1 MHDFLSS
8 NEMSN
13 IISILALLAA
23 LYSIWYTKRFNR
35 PRISIEDF
43 HVDRSY
49 EYPSIEFSIL
59 NFSNTPITLKSIT
72 FSFDGHPVYQMN
84 DYEGPKESMK
94 LPNGM
99 RFQNRIFNATPL
111 TLENETTMLPNSKD
125 RYRYYFKNVNHEVTI
140 TVKTNRMLS
149 ICSKKKSFVFRT
161 NE

>member
-13 IISILALLAA
+13 IISVLALLAA

-72 FSFDGHPVYQMN
+72 FSFDGHPVSPIYV
-84 DYEGPKESMK
+84 YV
-94 LPNGM
+94 
-99 RFQNRIFNATPL
+99 
-111 TLENETTMLPNSKD
+111 SK
-125 RYRYYFKNVNHEVTI
+125 
-140 TVKTNRMLS
+140 S
-149 ICSKKKSFVFRT
+149 SKKISSNSLGVKFKTDLIFCISLRVKSDLPTFFL
-161 NE
+161 